1 MTPSDEELTKAK
13 RFLVGTEAISLQ
25 ARSAVAAELAKI
37 WVDGLPPD
45 EIGIY
50 SQRIAATLTAEVDAA
65 ARKYF
70 PAWRSAIVAVGEE
83 QVVRDALAPFGLPIQ
98 TMP

>member
-1 MTPSDEELTKAK
+1 MRTILS
-13 RFLVGTEAISLQ
+13 
-25 ARSAVAAELAKI
+25 
-37 WVDGLPPD
+37 VDGLPPD

-50 SQRIAATLTAEVDAA
+50 SQRIAATPTAEVDAA